1 MDMRSPGKN
10 WKLSYQV
17 GIKFGVIF
25 TSAIVVGLWGSKG
38 FAQVSTVPFR
48 VEDGE
53 IVEIPT
59 IQQQVEDTFFTQD
72 QNFFRNQRFPR
83 TLWSIFGILEND
95 IGGDGR
101 RINELYRELLEQQT
115 DPYHL
120 IRVADFPTPF
130 TGSLAT
136 TPLFVEEPIPP
147 SPIPRIVPGTP
158 LPPASSPQPRV
169 QPTTPAAPPAAL
181 W

>member
-1 MDMRSPGKN
+1 MGMRSMGES
-10 WKLSYQV
+10 WKRLGY
-17 GIKFGVIF
+17 GL
-25 TSAIVVGLWGSKG
+25 AILPISFAMIGLFSSKG
-38 FAQVSTVPFR
+38 FAQVTTVPFR

-59 IQQQVEDTFFTQD
+59 VQEQVEDTFFTQD
-72 QNFFRNQRFPR
+72 QNFYRNQRFPR

-101 RINELYRELLEQQT
+101 RVNELYRELLEQQIN
-115 DPYHL
+115 PYEL
-120 IRVADFPTPF
+120 IRVADFPNPF

-136 TPLFVEEPIPP
+136 TPLFVEEPLPP
-147 SPIPRIVPGTP
+147 APIPRIVPQPAP
-158 LPPASSPQPRV
+158 LPGARPGT
-169 QPTTPAAPPAAL
+169 QPTTPQAPPSAL